1 MPPAEKGDGLE
12 PGTLCGGE
20 GGQGRVKHAT
30 GDPAAVL
37 DIKRGCPLLGWLS
50 RLPTQCSSLGS
61 HIRVGLVPHLAG
73 RPVPSSSVWVLA
85 SFLPGLFQKCIAAQG
100 RVPVGQQM
108 GCVLLHTFRSNPRT
122 PQIMMWG
129 TLERKPF
136 FKTSSGP
143 GVLRVTMMEP
153 GIFFTVLPVVPAVLV
168 TLTSMMQWLLSPLPS
183 HQQQPQELAAASP
196 APCLCLV
203 TAVVVPGRSAVQD
216 PWGPGSIRASL
227 E

>member
-1 MPPAEKGDGLE
+1 MAVKAAHSMLFSGVTYQGGLGTA
-12 PGTLCGGE
+12 PGWQTSAIQLC
-20 GGQGRVKHAT
+20 
-30 GDPAAVL
+30 
-37 DIKRGCPLLGWLS
+37 
-50 RLPTQCSSLGS
+50 LGS
-61 HIRVGLVPHLAG
+61 GFFPAR
-73 RPVPSSSVWVLA
+73 
-85 SFLPGLFQKCIAAQG
+85 SFPEMHCCPGQSTCGSADGMCIAAY
-100 RVPVGQQM
+100 
-108 GCVLLHTFRSNPRT
+108 PRT
-122 PQIMMWG
+122 PQIMIWG

-216 PWGPGSIRASL
+216 PWGPGSVRASL